1 MSLPAKV
8 LVANRGEIAV
18 RIIRTLRELGIASVA
33 VYHAL
38 DADGPAVRAADEAIE
53 LTGETPVGAYLQI
66 DQIVAAAV
74 GTGAEAIHPGFGFLS
89 ENPAMAEAVTAT
101 GVTWIGPPP
110 GAMRAMGDK
119 LTSKRLAAEA
129 GVPILPGSDGAVAD
143 ADAAVAAAER
153 TGYPV
158 LVKASAGGGGKGMR
172 IAGDPDELREAFELA
187 SAEAA
192 ASFGDGRVFV
202 ERFVQRPRHI
212 EVQVL
217 ADGHGT
223 VLHLGERECSIQ
235 RRYQKVIEECPSP
248 FVDEQM
254 RAAMGETAVAL
265 ARAVG
270 YRSAGTVEMIAD
282 QRGDFY
288 FLEMNTRLQVEH
300 PVTELVTGIDIVA
313 EQIRVAAGER
323 LTISQADVTLRGH
336 AIECRVYA
344 EDADAGFYPATGRL
358 ALVRFPVGDGIR
370 VDAGVLEGGEVSSS
384 FDPMIAKVC
393 AHGAT
398 RSEAIARERAALRD
412 TVLLGVTTN
421 TAFLERVLATPEF
434 GRGETHTGFIDEHA
448 DALIQTPTPAASE
461 LALVVTAA
469 LASPAFDRRWTVP
482 EPLASIGPWIS

>member
-89 ENPAMAEAVTAT
+89 ENPAMAEAVTAA

-172 IAGDPDELREAFELA
+172 IPMSCARHSSWPRPRRPPA
-187 SAEAA
+187 SATAA
-192 ASFGDGRVFV
+192 
-202 ERFVQRPRHI
+202 
-212 EVQVL
+212 
-217 ADGHGT
+217 
-223 VLHLGERECSIQ
+223 C
-235 RRYQKVIEECPSP
+235 
-248 FVDEQM
+248 
-254 RAAMGETAVAL
+254 
-265 ARAVG
+265 
-270 YRSAGTVEMIAD
+270 
-282 QRGDFY
+282 
-288 FLEMNTRLQVEH
+288 
-300 PVTELVTGIDIVA
+300 
-313 EQIRVAAGER
+313 
-323 LTISQADVTLRGH
+323 
-336 AIECRVYA
+336 
-344 EDADAGFYPATGRL
+344 
-358 ALVRFPVGDGIR
+358 
-370 VDAGVLEGGEVSSS
+370 SSS
-384 FDPMIAKVC
+384 GSC
-393 AHGAT
+393 SAHATSRSRCWPTATAPCCTSASASARFSAAT
-398 RSEAIARERAALRD
+398 RR
-412 TVLLGVTTN
+412 
-421 TAFLERVLATPEF
+421 
-434 GRGETHTGFIDEHA
+434 
-448 DALIQTPTPAASE
+448 
-461 LALVVTAA
+461 
-469 LASPAFDRRWTVP
+469 
-482 EPLASIGPWIS
+482 